1 MHTDNGTEFMNAHFI
16 TYCQQRGIALRRSRE
31 YKKNDNCFV
40 EQKNSSVA
48 RRFKGYGRFDTDRAW
63 KVMQEL
69 DATVSVFVNFFLPS
83 QKLVSKT
90 RQGSKVRKH
99 YDRPQTPLQR
109 VLELPWVSEE
119 TKNALRQR
127 ALTLNPAS
135 LARKINRLRSE
146 LMKLATPLAPTVAK
160 KRAVDGAGLR
170 QAGLPS
176 PNPALPQPLEIVAD
190 FHTAHSPDETRE
202 SLS

>member
-1 MHTDNGTEFMNAHFI
+1 MNEHGVQ
-16 TYCQQRGIALRRSRE
+16 YCNHRGIKFSRSRE
-31 YKKNDNCFV
+31 FKKNDNCFV
-40 EQKNSSVA
+40 EQKNASVA
-48 RRFKGYGRFDTDRAW
+48 RRFKGYARFDTDRAW

-69 DATVSVFVNFFLPS
+69 DATVSLFVNFFLPS
-83 QKLVSKT
+83 QKLISKT

-109 VLELPWVSEE
+109 VLSSPWVSEE
-119 TKNALRQR
+119 TKNTLRQQ

-146 LMKLATPLAPTVAK
+146 LMKLPTPLAPTVAK

-176 PNPALPQPLEIVAD
+176 PNPAWPQPLEIAAD